1 MDDQFSKEM
10 NRRNKVYF
18 DSLSFSLRK
27 ALSHYSCDGKLLVLV
42 PCTLDQEAGKNS
54 TI

>member
-18 DSLSFSLRK
+18 DSLSGKPYPTIAVMGYSFLSL
-27 ALSHYSCDGKLLVLV
+27 AH
-42 PCTLDQEAGKNS
+42 
-54 TI
+54 